1 MRPGG
6 ERVSI
11 IDGIS
16 DMPWIPTGERS
27 EIIDAHRDGTRFVV
41 RADEKIDWVFGTRM
55 ADSSLTL
62 KAADRIVF
70 PE

>member
-41 RADEKIDWVFGTRM
+41 RADEKLIEFLE
-55 ADSSLTL
+55 LTWPI
-62 KAADRIVF
+62 RG
-70 PE
+70 